1 MLQRL
6 AIGIDIGGTKV
17 KAGVVDEDGVVL
29 ESVLR
34 DTPSTSPTEVE
45 DTIADIVAELKSRHY
60 VSALGIGAA
69 GFVDSTRSTVLFA
82 PHLAWRNEPL
92 RVAVR
97 RRVGLSALVDNDA
110 NCAAWAEW
118 RFGAAQNE
126 SELLCITLGTGIG
139 GGLVLGGQV
148 HRGRNGIAGEFGHMQ
163 VVRDGHDCECGNRG
177 CWEQYASA
185 NALVRDARRE
195 VDVDPDSARTLL
207 ARAGGDPAAI
217 TGLLVTQVALEGDP
231 LSIRLLSD
239 MGEWLGVGIANLA
252 AALDPGT
259 FVIGGGVSDAG
270 DLLIGPATESFRRS
284 LTGRGF
290 RPEPRIVRA
299 HLGNQA
305 GMIGAADLARSV
317 ARRGRRRSRSRRTS
331 PVTGFGL
338 GLGMSR
344 ADQRATRVVSKEYR
358 SGR

>member
-1 MLQRL
+1 MLQKL

-45 DTIADIVAELKSRHY
+45 DTIADIVEELHSRHY
-60 VSALGIGAA
+60 VIAVGIGAA

-92 RVAVR
+92 RDAVR

-126 SELLCITLGTGIG
+126 SDLLCITLGTGIG
-139 GGLVLGGQV
+139 GGLVFDGQV

-163 VVRDGHDCECGNRG
+163 VVKGGHPCECGNHG

-185 NALVRDARRE
+185 NALVRDARAI
-195 VDVDPDSARTLL
+195 VDEDPAQAAQLLTL
-207 ARAGGDPAAI
+207 ARGDRQAI
-217 TGLLVTQVALEGDP
+217 TGALVTQAALAGD
-231 LSIRLLSD
+231 SMSTRLLSD
-239 MGEWLGVGIANLA
+239 MGEWLGIGIANLA

-270 DLLIGPATESFRRS
+270 DLLIRPATDAFRRS

-305 GMIGAADLARSV
+305 GMIGAADLARSLS
-317 ARRGRRRSRSRRTS
+317 RRGRRRSRSRRSATAT
-331 PVTGFGL
+331 PFGL
-338 GLGMSR
+338 GLGLSR
-344 ADQRATRVVSKEYR
+344 SDQRSTRVISKEYR

>member
-6 AIGIDIGGTKV
+6 AIGIDIGGTNV

-29 ESVLR
+29 ESVLG

-45 DTIADIVAELKSRHY
+45 DTIADVVKDLGSRHY
-60 VSALGIGAA
+60 VVAVGIGAA
-69 GFVDSTRSTVLFA
+69 GFVDATRATVLFS

-92 RVAVR
+92 RDAVR
-97 RRVGLSALVDNDA
+97 RRVGLSAVVDNDA

-126 SELLCITLGTGIG
+126 SDLLCITLGTGIG

-148 HRGRNGIAGEFGHMQ
+148 HRGRNGIAGEFGHIQ
-163 VVRDGHDCECGNRG
+163 VVRAGYACECGNRG

-185 NALVRDARRE
+185 NALVRDARAL
-195 VDVDPDSARTLL
+195 VDAGSEEAMTLL
-207 ARAGGDPAAI
+207 RRAGGDRAAI
-217 TGLLVTQVALEGDP
+217 TGLLVTQVALDGDP
-231 LSIRLLSD
+231 MCIRLLSD
-239 MGEWLGVGIANLA
+239 MGEWLGAGLANLA

-270 DLLIGPATESFRRS
+270 DLLLGPATEEFRRR

-305 GMIGAADLARSV
+305 GMIGAADLARS
-317 ARRGRRRSRSRRTS
+317 ASRRGRRRSRSRRSSTTAPFS
-331 PVTGFGL
+331 L
-338 GLGMSR
+338 GLGISR
-344 ADQRATRVVSKEYR
+344 ADHRSTRVVSKEYR

>member
-1 MLQRL
+1 M
-6 AIGIDIGGTKV
+6 
-17 KAGVVDEDGVVL
+17 
-29 ESVLR
+29 R
-34 DTPSTSPTEVE
+34 DTPSTSPIKVE
-45 DTIADIVAELKSRHY
+45 DTIADIVHELRARHY
-60 VSALGIGAA
+60 VVALGIGAA
-69 GFVDSTRSTVLFA
+69 GFVDASRSTVLFS

-92 RVAVR
+92 RDAVR
-97 RRVGLSALVDNDA
+97 RRVGLSAVVDNDA

-126 SELLCITLGTGIG
+126 SDLMCITLGTGIG

-148 HRGRNGIAGEFGHMQ
+148 HRGRNGIAGEFGHIQ
-163 VVRDGHDCECGNRG
+163 VVKGGHQCECGNSG

-185 NALVRDARRE
+185 NALTRDARAL
-195 VDVDPDSARTLL
+195 VDRGSPEATPLL
-207 ARAGGDPAAI
+207 ERAGGDRAAI
-217 TGLLVTQVALEGDP
+217 TGLMVTSLALDGDP
-231 LSIRLLSD
+231 MSVRLLRD
-239 MGEWLGVGIANLA
+239 MGEWLGIGIANLA

-270 DLLIGPATESFRRS
+270 DLLIGPATEAFRLT

-305 GMIGAADLARSV
+305 GLIGAADLART
-317 ARRGRRRSRSRRTS
+317 ATRRGRRRSRSRRSAST
-331 PVTGFGL
+331 TTFGRGL
-338 GLGMSR
+338 GIR

-358 SGR
+358 SGL

>member
-1 MLQRL
+1 MLQKL

-17 KAGVVDEDGVVL
+17 KAGVVDEDGMVL
-29 ESVLR
+29 ESMVR
-34 DTPSTSPTEVE
+34 DTPSTSPTQVE
-45 DTIADIVAELKSRHY
+45 DTIAEIVSVLRERYY
-60 VSALGIGAA
+60 VVAVGIGAA
-69 GFVDSTRSTVLFA
+69 GFVDTTRSTVLFS

-92 RVAVR
+92 RDAVR

-126 SELLCITLGTGIG
+126 SDLVCITLGTGIG
-139 GGLVLGGQV
+139 GGLVIGGQL
-148 HRGRNGIAGEFGHMQ
+148 HGGRNGIAGEFGHMQ
-163 VVRDGHDCECGNRG
+163 VVKGGHLCECGNRG

-185 NALVRDARRE
+185 NALVRDARALAQSGLPR
-195 VDVDPDSARTLL
+195 VRPLL
-207 ARAGGDPAAI
+207 DRAAGDLDAV
-217 TGLLVTQVALEGDP
+217 TGLMITQVALEGDP
-231 LSIRLLSD
+231 LCVELLCEV
-239 MGEWLGVGIANLA
+239 GEWLGTGIANLA

-270 DLLIGPATESFRRS
+270 DLLIGPATECFRRS

-305 GMIGAADLARSV
+305 GMIGAADLARTA
-317 ARRGRRRSRSRRTS
+317 ARRGRRRSKAGRTS
-331 PVTGFGL
+331 TTSTLARGL
-338 GLGMSR
+338 GISR
-344 ADQRATRVVSKEYR
+344 ADPRPARLVPKGPV
-358 SGR
+358 

>member
-17 KAGVVDEDGVVL
+17 KAGVVDEDGMVL

-45 DTIADIVAELKSRHY
+45 DTIADIVHELRARHY
-60 VSALGIGAA
+60 VVALGIGAA
-69 GFVDSTRSTVLFA
+69 GFVDASRSTVLFS

-92 RVAVR
+92 RDAVR
-97 RRVGLSALVDNDA
+97 RRVGLSAVVDNDA

-126 SELLCITLGTGIG
+126 SDLMCITLGTGIG

-148 HRGRNGIAGEFGHMQ
+148 HRGRNGIAGEFGHIQ
-163 VVRDGHDCECGNRG
+163 VVKGGHQCECGNSG

-185 NALVRDARRE
+185 NALVRDARALA
-195 VDVDPDSARTLL
+195 DGGSAEAAPLL
-207 ARAGGDPAAI
+207 QRAGGDRVAI
-217 TGLLVTQVALEGDP
+217 TGLMVTSLALDGDP
-231 LSIRLLSD
+231 MSVRLLRD
-239 MGEWLGVGIANLA
+239 MGEWLGIGIANLA

-270 DLLIGPATESFRRS
+270 DLLIGPATEAFRRS

-305 GMIGAADLARSV
+305 GMIGAADLART
-317 ARRGRRRSRSRRTS
+317 ATRRGRRRSRSRRSAST
-331 PVTGFGL
+331 TTFGR
-338 GLGMSR
+338 GLGMR
-344 ADQRATRVVSKEYR
+344 ADQRATRVVLKEYR
-358 SGR
+358 SGL

>member
-17 KAGVVDEDGVVL
+17 KAGVVDEDGMVL
-29 ESVLR
+29 ESVMR
-34 DTPSTSPTEVE
+34 DTPSSSPIEVE
-45 DTIADIVAELKSRHY
+45 DTIADIVHELRARHY
-60 VSALGIGAA
+60 VVALGIGAA
-69 GFVDSTRSTVLFA
+69 GFVDASRSTVLFS

-92 RVAVR
+92 RDAVR
-97 RRVGLSALVDNDA
+97 RRVGLSAVVDNDA

-126 SELLCITLGTGIG
+126 SDLMCITLGTGIG
-139 GGLVLGGQV
+139 GGLVLGGQL
-148 HRGRNGIAGEFGHMQ
+148 HRGRNGIAGEFGHIQ
-163 VVRDGHDCECGNRG
+163 VVKGGHQCECGNRG

-185 NALVRDARRE
+185 NALVRDARAL
-195 VDVDPDSARTLL
+195 VDRGSAEAAPLL
-207 ARAGGDPAAI
+207 ERAGDDRAAI
-217 TGLLVTQVALEGDP
+217 TGLMVTSLALHGDP
-231 LSIRLLSD
+231 MSVRLLRD
-239 MGEWLGVGIANLA
+239 MGEWLGIGIANLA

-270 DLLIGPATESFRRS
+270 DLLIGPATEAFRRT

-305 GMIGAADLARSV
+305 GLIGAADLART
-317 ARRGRRRSRSRRTS
+317 ATRRGRRRSRSRRSASAT
-331 PVTGFGL
+331 TFGR
-338 GLGMSR
+338 GLGMR

-358 SGR
+358 SGL